1 MSNAIEDVSDTSV
14 TTAVSSTKEVAVD
27 KTARRDVQIREAQK
41 SRRSVRLVHYQI
53 INGRNLSW
61 QRFEDTKMQQL
72 QESVENKF

>member
-14 TTAVSSTKEVAVD
+14 TTAVSSAKEVAVD
-27 KTARRDVQIREAQK
+27 KTARRDVQIRDAQK